1 MPRYFFHLRFGQR
14 VLPDEEGIE
23 LENRAAAR
31 DEALAVVHDLTNP
44 KVKDA
49 RQRWASWFLEVADE
63 RSGFFRTPIG
73 HPALELVTPDR
84 QAPGGAKPELRPVRA
99 ESALPEEAHAGG
111 RTAEIV
117 RQRAALHQR
126 SAQLLKENHQLQSEL
141 LSLRLVTEALL
152 ARTQRLVSLA
162 REPVAPL
169 LAASATTIAQTG
181 TLLSTVCL
189 I

>member
-1 MPRYFFHLRFGQR
+1 MPRYFFHLRFGR
-14 VLPDEEGIE
+14 RFLPDDEGIE
-23 LENRAAAR
+23 LRNRTAAR
-31 DEALAVVHDLTNP
+31 DEALAVVRDLTN
-44 KVKDA
+44 KVG
-49 RQRWASWFLEVADE
+49 RQRWASWFLEVADD
-63 RSGFFRTPIG
+63 RSGFFRTLIG

-84 QAPGGAKPELRPVRA
+84 HAPGEAEPGLRPVRA

-111 RTAEIV
+111 GTAEIV

-152 ARTQRLVSLA
+152 VRTQRLVSLA
-162 REPVAPL
+162 RGPVAPL
-169 LAASATTIAQTG
+169 LAASVMTTAQTG

>member
-1 MPRYFFHLRFGQR
+1 MPLYFFHLSFGQR
-14 VLPDEEGIE
+14 ALPDEEGVE
-23 LENRAAAR
+23 LPNRSAAR
-31 DEALAVVHDLTNP
+31 DEALAVVRELANP
-44 KVKDA
+44 KVEGA
-49 RQRWASWFLEVADE
+49 RRHWASWFLDVADE
-63 RSGFFRTPIG
+63 SGGFFRTPIG

-84 QAPGGAKPELRPVRA
+84 HAPGGAEPELRPLRA

-117 RQRAALHQR
+117 GQRAALHQR
-126 SAQLLKENHQLQSEL
+126 SAQLLKENHQLRSEL

-152 ARTQRLVSLA
+152 VRTQRLVSLA
-162 REPVAPL
+162 RGAVVPL
-169 LAASATTIAQTG
+169 LAASVMTTAQTG